1 MLSEFITEVKTRG
14 LANPNKFM
22 VTIAQPKGI
31 DFNNAS
37 DSLRLMRLFC
47 DQTQLPD
54 QNISTAQLRTYGEV
68 REMPYE
74 NLYGNVN
81 FSFYCD
87 SNYIVKEFFDNW
99 IQSISDRE
107 TRHWNYYD
115 NYIAPNIDILTFNN
129 DGRAVYGVKLY
140 ECYPKQ
146 MQAITMDYAAKETL
160 KVNISMNYKYWRSS
174 AIADST
180 QGSVLRD
187 NDRFS
192 TLGSDFSNMNGFT
205 ARSLSSQ
212 INSAFE
218 IPNEYF
224 NDFGGYQD
232 QIFGDAQN
240 IFTGAGDSV
249 FADAQSLSEGVV
261 EDFLGDFEF

>member
-1 MLSEFITEVKTRG
+1 MLSDFITEVKTRG

-22 VTIAQPKGI
+22 VTISQPAGI
-31 DFNNAS
+31 AFNNAS

-87 SNYIVKEFFDNW
+87 SNYIVKEFFDTW
-99 IQSISDRE
+99 IQSISDPD
-107 TRHWNYYD
+107 TRHWNYYND
-115 NYIAPNIDILTFNN
+115 YIAPTIDIMMFNN
-129 DGRAVYGVKLY
+129 DGRSVYLVSLY

-146 MQAITMDYAAKETL
+146 MQAVSLDYASKETL
-160 KVNISMNYKYWRSS
+160 KVNISMNYKYWRSATIS
-174 AIADST
+174 DVT
-180 QGSVLRD
+180 QGSTIQD
-187 NDRFS
+187 NNRFNN
-192 TLGSDFSNMNGFT
+192 LGSDFSNKDGFT
-205 ARSLSSQ
+205 TRSLVSQ
-212 INSAFE
+212 VNSAFE
-218 IPNEYF
+218 IPDQYF

-232 QIFGDAQN
+232 QIFGDEQN
-240 IFTGAGDSV
+240 VFTGAGDSI
-249 FADAQSLSEGVV
+249 FPEEITLAEGPL
-261 EDFLGDFEF
+261 DFGDF

>member
-1 MLSEFITEVKTRG
+1 MLSDFISEVKTRG
-14 LANPNKFM
+14 LANPSKFM
-22 VTIAQPKGI
+22 VTIAQPRGI
-31 DFNNAS
+31 SFNNAS

-87 SNYIVKEFFDNW
+87 SNYIVKNFFDTW
-99 IQSISDRE
+99 IQSISDPD
-107 TRHWNYYD
+107 TRHWNYYE
-115 NYIAPNIDILTFNN
+115 NYIAPNIDILMFNN
-129 DGRAVYGVKLY
+129 DGRAVYGVKLF

-146 MQAITMDYAAKETL
+146 MQAVTIDYAAKETL

-174 AIADST
+174 TISDVT
-180 QGSVLRD
+180 QGSTIQD
-187 NDRFS
+187 NNRFNN
-192 TLGSDFSNMNGFT
+192 LGSDFSNRDGFST
-205 ARSLSSQ
+205 RSLFSQ
-212 INSAFE
+212 VNSAFE

-232 QIFGDAQN
+232 QIFGDEQN
-240 IFTGAGDSV
+240 VFTGTGNSP
-249 FADAQSLSEGVV
+249 FPEEISFEEGPV
-261 EDFLGDFEF
+261 DPEF

>member
-14 LANPNKFM
+14 LANPSKFM
-22 VTIAQPKGI
+22 VTIAQPTGI
-31 DFNNAS
+31 GFNNAS

-87 SNYIVKEFFDNW
+87 SNYIVKNFFDTW
-99 IQSISDRE
+99 IQSISDKE
-107 TRHWNYYD
+107 TRHWNYYN
-115 NYIAPNIDILTFNN
+115 NYIASNIDILMFNN
-129 DGRAVYGVKLY
+129 EGRAVYGVKLY

-146 MQAITMDYAAKETL
+146 MQAVTLDYAAKETL

-174 AIADST
+174 TISDVT
-180 QGSVLRD
+180 QGSTIQD
-187 NDRFS
+187 NNRFN
-192 TLGSDFSNMNGFT
+192 TLGSDFSNMDGFST
-205 ARSLSSQ
+205 RSLSSQ

-218 IPNEYF
+218 IPDQYF
-224 NDFGGYQD
+224 SDFGGYQD

-240 IFTGAGDSV
+240 IFTGAGDSI
-249 FADAQSLSEGVV
+249 FPESISLQEGVV
-261 EDFLGDFEF
+261 EDFFSDF

>member
-22 VTIAQPKGI
+22 VTISQPKGVN
-31 DFNNAS
+31 FNNAN

-54 QNISTAQLRTYGEV
+54 QNISTAQVRTYGEV
-68 REMPYE
+68 REIPYE

-81 FSFYCD
+81 FGFYCD
-87 SNYIVKEFFDNW
+87 SNFIVKEFFDNW
-99 IQSISDRE
+99 IQSISDPN

-115 NYIAPNIDILTFNN
+115 NYTAPTIDIMMLNN
-129 DGRAVYGVKLY
+129 EGRSVYLVSLY

-146 MQAITMDYAAKETL
+146 MQAVTLDYAAKETL
-160 KVNISMNYKYWRSS
+160 KVNVSMNYKYWRSS
-174 AIADST
+174 TISDVT
-180 QGSVLRD
+180 QGSIIQD
-187 NDRFS
+187 NNRFN
-192 TLGSDFSNMNGFT
+192 TLGSDFSNMDGFST
-205 ARSLSSQ
+205 RSLFSQ
-212 INSAFE
+212 VNSAFE

-240 IFTGAGDSV
+240 IFTGVGDSI
-249 FADAQSLSEGVV
+249 FPDALNFEEGVV
-261 EDFLGDFEF
+261 EDFLGDF

>member
-14 LANPNKFM
+14 LANPSKFM
-22 VTIAQPKGI
+22 VTIAQPRGI
-31 DFNNAS
+31 SFNNAS

-87 SNYIVKEFFDNW
+87 SNYIVKNFFDNW
-99 IQSISDRE
+99 IQSISDPD
-107 TRHWNYYD
+107 TRHWNYYE
-115 NYIAPNIDILTFNN
+115 NYIAPNIDILMFNN
-129 DGRAVYGVKLY
+129 DGRAVYGVKLF

-146 MQAITMDYAAKETL
+146 MQAVTIDYAAKETL

-174 AIADST
+174 TISDVT
-180 QGSVLRD
+180 QGSTIQD
-187 NDRFS
+187 NNRFNN
-192 TLGSDFSNMNGFT
+192 LGSDFSNMDGFST
-205 ARSLSSQ
+205 RSLFSKV
-212 INSAFE
+212 NSAFE
-218 IPNEYF
+218 IPNDYF

-232 QIFGDAQN
+232 QLFGDVQN
-240 IFTGAGDSV
+240 VFTGTGNSP
-249 FADAQSLSEGVV
+249 FPEEISFEEGPV
-261 EDFLGDFEF
+261 DPEF

>member
-1 MLSEFITEVKTRG
+1 MLSDFISEVKTRG

-22 VTIAQPKGI
+22 VTIAQPAGI
-31 DFNNAS
+31 AFNNAS

-87 SNYIVKEFFDNW
+87 SNYIVKDFFDTW
-99 IQSISDRE
+99 IQSISDKE
-107 TRHWNYYD
+107 TRHWNYYE
-115 NYIAPNIDILTFNN
+115 NYIAANIDILTFNN
-129 DGRAVYGVKLY
+129 DGRAVYGVKLF

-146 MQAITMDYAAKETL
+146 MQAVSMDYSSKETL

-174 AIADST
+174 MISDVT
-180 QGSVLRD
+180 QGSTIQD
-187 NDRFS
+187 NNRFNN
-192 TLGSDFSNMNGFT
+192 LGSDFSNKDGFT
-205 ARSLSSQ
+205 TRSLSSQ
-212 INSAFE
+212 INSAIE
-218 IPNEYF
+218 IPDQYF

-232 QIFGDAQN
+232 QVFGDTQN
-240 IFTGAGDSV
+240 IFTGSGDTV
-249 FADAQSLSEGVV
+249 LPEEITLAEGPVDYAD
-261 EDFLGDFEF
+261 F

>member
-22 VTIAQPKGI
+22 VTISQPKGI
-31 DFNNAS
+31 SFNNAN

-81 FSFYCD
+81 FGFYCD
-87 SNYIVKEFFDNW
+87 SNFIVKEFFDNW
-99 IQSISDRE
+99 IQSISDPN

-115 NYIAPNIDILTFNN
+115 NYIAPTIDIMMLNN
-129 DGRAVYGVKLY
+129 EGRSVYLVSLY

-146 MQAITMDYAAKETL
+146 MQAVTLDYAAQETL
-160 KVNISMNYKYWRSS
+160 KVNISMIY
-174 AIADST
+174 
-180 QGSVLRD
+180 
-187 NDRFS
+187 
-192 TLGSDFSNMNGFT
+192 
-205 ARSLSSQ
+205 
-212 INSAFE
+212 
-218 IPNEYF
+218 
-224 NDFGGYQD
+224 
-232 QIFGDAQN
+232 
-240 IFTGAGDSV
+240 
-249 FADAQSLSEGVV
+249 
-261 EDFLGDFEF
+261 